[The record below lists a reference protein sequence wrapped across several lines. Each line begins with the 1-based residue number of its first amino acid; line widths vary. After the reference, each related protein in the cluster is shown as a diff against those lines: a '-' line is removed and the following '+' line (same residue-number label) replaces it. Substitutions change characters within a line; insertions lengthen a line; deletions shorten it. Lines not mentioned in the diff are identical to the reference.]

1 LRSGLSPANSAE
13 NSSPNRKGNSEA
25 NRLGS
30 AIRKARS
37 LKEIKERLSR
47 RERNGKKCG
56 PCVEKFAHQRR
67 LISLFG
73 STVQHIEHMFR
84 DSVSFSRLFNILNK
98 YSILRTSAFAWI
110 GGAMATSEASPATA
124 VERALNIL
132 EAAAQ
137 RRDGLTNSEIS
148 RKLGIPK
155 SSASYILRT
164 LERRGYLRRDAETAR
179 YRLGLKILSLGGD
192 AQGNLDLAAVAL
204 PLMRTLGEKI
214 HLTVHLAVL
223 DQGEAVYIEKVEAA
237 GFFKVNTWV
246 GRRMFLHSTSVGKCL
261 MAWLPKQEIESIV
274 KQHGLKKR
282 TPETITNMTKLLAEL
297 EHVKQA
303 GYAVDDEENSL
314 GARCL
319 GAPIFDAAGNV
330 AAAIGASGTLT
341 QMDESSMPKIIEALK
356 ETARRASRQLLR
368 SGAAG
373 AA

>member
-1 LRSGLSPANSAE
+1 MAKLSALNHIQTAGNGAPETVRKSGQRVE
-13 NSSPNRKGNSEA
+13 N
-25 NRLGS
+25 
-30 AIRKARS
+30 
-37 LKEIKERLSR
+37 
-47 RERNGKKCG
+47 
-56 PCVEKFAHQRR
+56 FAHHRL
-67 LISLFG
+67 LISLPG
-73 STVQHIEHMFR
+73 WSVQHIEHVFKPHR
-84 DSVSFSRLFNILNK
+84 LFYAAPPGSRKMLFNILNK
-98 YSILRTSAFAWI
+98 YSIMRTFAFP
-110 GGAMATSEASPATA
+110 GATMTIQDSSPATA

-148 RKLGIPK
+148 RKLAIPK

-164 LERRGYLRRDAETAR
+164 LEKRGYLRRDQDTGR

-192 AQGNLDLAAVAL
+192 AQINLDIADVAL
-204 PLMRTLGEKI
+204 PFMRALSERI

-223 DQGEAVYIEKVEAA
+223 DQGEAVYVEKVEAP

-261 MAWLPKQEIESIV
+261 LAWLPKHEVEALV
-274 KQHGLKKR
+274 KPQGLKKR
-282 TPETITNMTKLLAEL
+282 TPKTIITMTKLLADL
-297 EHVKQA
+297 ERVKQE

-319 GAPIFDAAGNV
+319 GAPVFDATGTVV
-330 AAAIGASGTLT
+330 AALGASGTLT
-341 QMDESSMPKIIEALK
+341 QVDEVNLPRIAEALK
-356 ETARRASRQLLR
+356 ETARRISRQLHR